1 MCLATKFPYQQEIVP
16 LNLQDDP
23 SLYVWL
29 APSFLRPHL
38 GLTNGQ
44 WGAGKTSKYNCK
56 VNCRCNSFSPFKASE
71 ADQDPLVG
79 LKCTT
84 FVPILCKTNFCG
96 FEIEVG
102 KYFSRFITHVVMQ
115 KMSHIFPIFRL
126 LGNALFYIKIP
137 FCFCSLSLKKVKART
152 KQFWR
157 GSLVDHFCTSLLKR
171 YVLPSAMY
179 WIFRWKGRFFT
190 RNNLWS

>member
-1 MCLATKFPYQQEIVP
+1 MSLAQSYIWLWPSLGGLGLGQELRKGLYKTSNWPLLTSQKVCLATKFPYQQEIVP

-102 KYFSRFITHVVMQ
+102 KYFFKIYYSRRYAENESYFSYFPTTRQCTFLHQNTFLFLFSFSQ
-115 KMSHIFPIFRL
+115 KSE
-126 LGNALFYIKIP
+126 
-137 FCFCSLSLKKVKART
+137 S
-152 KQFWR
+152 
-157 GSLVDHFCTSLLKR
+157 
-171 YVLPSAMY
+171 
-179 WIFRWKGRFFT
+179 
-190 RNNLWS
+190 

>member
-1 MCLATKFPYQQEIVP
+1 MYDSP
-16 LNLQDDP
+16 LP
-23 SLYVWL
+23 
-29 APSFLRPHL
+29 RPHL

-102 KYFSRFITHVVMQ
+102 KYFFKIYYSRRYAENESYF
-115 KMSHIFPIFRL
+115 SYFPTTRQCTFPHQ
-126 LGNALFYIKIP
+126 NTT
-137 FCFCSLSLKKVKART
+137 FCFCSPLSKKW
-152 KQFWR
+152 KQFWIR
-157 GSLVDHFCTSLLKR
+157 KFSRSFFYVPLKR
-171 YVLPSAMY
+171 YVPCCVVY

>member
-1 MCLATKFPYQQEIVP
+1 MDSGALEKHRNTIARSIADAILSVLSKSRRPIKTLWWAKIVLRLYQSYAKPI
-16 LNLQDDP
+16 
-23 SLYVWL
+23 
-29 APSFLRPHL
+29 F
-38 GLTNGQ
+38 
-44 WGAGKTSKYNCK
+44 
-56 VNCRCNSFSPFKASE
+56 
-71 ADQDPLVG
+71 VG
-79 LKCTT
+79 LKSKLES
-84 FVPILCKTNFCG
+84 I
-96 FEIEVG
+96 
-102 KYFSRFITHVVMQ
+102 FSRFITHVVMQ

-179 WIFRWKGRFFT
+179 WIFRRKGRFFT